1 MNIRSEKYL
10 GIPVAERILMEVE
23 ARVKNKNLIGEKR
36 KQIIEGAITVFKKKG
51 FHKATVREIAKEAQ
65 IGLGS
70 IYDYVNSKDDILYLF
85 FENYVTTFF
94 EKVRSRASLIEDPI
108 LRLEVTFRAFVEAA
122 MELEDQVMLSYT
134 QARYV
139 KKNYL
144 KIILQKESE
153 IVEHFRRILD
163 EVGESPFRAYL
174 EANFLVFS
182 GVFGVLRRW
191 ILKPNYSQKEL
202 IEFLVQ
208 TQIREVIRRIQQ
220 ENISAREKGARE
232 EAFGEA
238 PNSSAPRP

>member
-1 MNIRSEKYL
+1 
-10 GIPVAERILMEVE
+10 MEIK
-23 ARVKNKNLIGEKR
+23 ARVKDKNLIDEKR
-36 KQIIEGAITVFKKKG
+36 RQIIEGAIKVFKKKG
-51 FHKATVREIAKEAQ
+51 FHKATVREIAKEAK

-70 IYDYVNSKDDILYLF
+70 IYDYVNSKDDILSLF

-94 EKVRSRASLIEDPI
+94 DKVRSRAFQIPDPL

-139 KKNYL
+139 KKSYL
-144 KIILQKESE
+144 RIILRKEGQ
-153 IVEHFRRILD
+153 IVEHFRKIIS
-163 EVGESPFRAYL
+163 EIGEGPFGSFL

-191 ILKPNYSQKEL
+191 ILKPDYRQQEI

-208 TQIREVIRRIQQ
+208 TQVKEVIGRVQK
-220 ENISAREKGARE
+220 EKISLLRASPWPRGTV
-232 EAFGEA
+232 
-238 PNSSAPRP
+238 SAGP

>member
-1 MNIRSEKYL
+1 MNIRSEKL
-10 GIPVAERILMEVE
+10 FGIPATQRILMEVK

-36 KQIIEGAITVFKKKG
+36 RQIIEGAITVFKKKG
-51 FHKATVREIAKEAQ
+51 YHKATVQEIAREAQ

-94 EKVRSRASLIEDPI
+94 EKVRSRASLIDDPF

-144 KIILQKESE
+144 RVILRKESE
-153 IVEHFRRILD
+153 IVEHFRKILC
-163 EVGESPFRAYL
+163 ELGEGPFGSHL

-191 ILKPNYSQKEL
+191 ILKPNYSQKEV

-208 TQIREVIRRIQQ
+208 TQIREVIQRIGKG
-220 ENISAREKGARE
+220 NISSRGKGRRG
-232 EAFGEA
+232 EAFGEDSK
-238 PNSSAPRP
+238 SSAYRP

>member
-1 MNIRSEKYL
+1 
-10 GIPVAERILMEVE
+10 
-23 ARVKNKNLIGEKR
+23 
-36 KQIIEGAITVFKKKG
+36 KKKG
-51 FHKATVREIAKEAQ
+51 YHKATVREIAREAK

-94 EKVRSRASLIEDPI
+94 EKVRSRASQISDPL
-108 LRLEVTFRAFVEAA
+108 LRLEITYRAFLEAA

-144 KIILQKESE
+144 KIILRKESE
-153 IVEHFRRILD
+153 IVEHFRKILN
-163 EVGESPFRAYL
+163 ELGEGPFASFL

-191 ILKPNYSQKEL
+191 ILKPVYSQNEI

-208 TQIREVIRRIQQ
+208 TQIREVIQRISK
-220 ENISAREKGARE
+220 EEKISSEGARLWPS
-232 EAFGEA
+232 GIT
-238 PNSSAPRP
+238 SAEF

>member
-1 MNIRSEKYL
+1 
-10 GIPVAERILMEVE
+10 MEVK

-36 KQIIEGAITVFKKKG
+36 KQIIEGALTVFKKKG
-51 FHKATVREIAKEAQ
+51 YHKATVREIAREAQ

-94 EKVRSRASLIEDPI
+94 EKVRSRASLIDDPL

-144 KIILQKESE
+144 KIILRKESE
-153 IVEHFRRILD
+153 IVEHFRKILC
-163 EVGESPFRAYL
+163 ELGEGPFGSHL

-208 TQIREVIRRIQQ
+208 TQIRDVIRRIGQ
-220 ENISAREKGARE
+220 EKISSRGKGRRDKAL
-232 EAFGEA
+232 GED
-238 PNSSAPRP
+238 PKSSVYRP

>member
-1 MNIRSEKYL
+1 
-10 GIPVAERILMEVE
+10 MEVT
-23 ARVKNKNLIGEKR
+23 ARVKDKNLIGEKR

-51 FHKATVREIAKEAQ
+51 YHKATVREIAKEAQ

-70 IYDYVNSKDDILYLF
+70 IYDYINSKDDILYLF

-94 EKVRSRASLIEDPI
+94 EKVRSRASLIDDPL

-144 KIILQKESE
+144 RIILRKESE
-153 IVEHFRRILD
+153 IVDHFRRILD
-163 EVGESPFRAYL
+163 ELGEGPYGSHL

-208 TQIREVIRRIQQ
+208 TQIRDVIRRMGQ
-220 ENISAREKGARE
+220 EKISPREKGARDK
-232 EAFGEA
+232 GLGKD
-238 PNSSAPRP
+238 PRSSAPRP